1 MDESQSQTTV
11 STLTVVE
18 TPDHNV
24 ADMIV
29 RTANTEMNIAK
40 GDVAEPVLPPIK
52 SIFDCPYVVKT
63 ILNDGRPGW
72 DCLWCGKRFSPRHS
86 TRALRHVLKIK
97 KGNIAVCTAAIS
109 DQYRDQYKV
118 LFNNFSDRSFARKRS
133 HEEVHDVVAASQDA
147 SVETLLEKRGIMVS

>member
-1 MDESQSQTTV
+1 MPGAASSPRAQHAAACGARMDESQSQTTV

-29 RTANTEMNIAK
+29 RTANTEMNIAE

-52 SIFDCPYVVKT
+52 SIFDCPYVVKM

-86 TRALRHVLKIK
+86 TRALCHVLKIK
-97 KGNIAVCTAAIS
+97 KGDIAVCTAAIS
-109 DQYRDQYKV
+109 DQYHDRYKV
-118 LFNNFSDRSFARKRS
+118 LFNIFF
-133 HEEVHDVVAASQDA
+133 
-147 SVETLLEKRGIMVS
+147 

>member
-52 SIFDCPYVVKT
+52 SIFDCPYVVKM

-86 TRALRHVLKIK
+86 TRALCHVLKIK
-97 KGNIAVCTAAIS
+97 KGDIAVCTAAIS
-109 DQYRDQYKV
+109 DQYRD
-118 LFNNFSDRSFARKRS
+118 
-133 HEEVHDVVAASQDA
+133 
-147 SVETLLEKRGIMVS
+147 